1 MLESERVSETNVED
15 RELVRRNRPGQLR
28 RMFEIGP
35 SILGH
40 GAYVL
45 LSGHSAR
52 IGTPSPC
59 LSPGHDHG
67 DCDMSSQ
74 QGSNNYGNGN
84 YGGNPGVSYG
94 GPGRQEMSY
103 LCAGERI
110 RNLLVGDDVMVLIF
124 LPPSPVFSAPP
135 DCGASNEIRP
145 REPIRCRQCG
155 HRIMYKKRT
164 TRSAFASLL
173 FSRLHSTFR

>member
-1 MLESERVSETNVED
+1 MLTYSYRAAPH
-15 RELVRRNRPGQLR
+15 ELELRIFTWPRPQL
-28 RMFEIGP
+28 
-35 SILGH
+35 
-40 GAYVL
+40 
-45 LSGHSAR
+45 
-52 IGTPSPC
+52 
-59 LSPGHDHG
+59 DHG

-103 LCAGERI
+103 LCAGERV
-110 RNLLVGDDVMVLIF
+110 RNLFAGDNHAMVLIHHLLPPF
-124 LPPSPVFSAPP
+124 LPT

-164 TRSAFASLL
+164 TRSTYASPVSGLAFDVSLTNVVVVQ
-173 FSRLHSTFR
+173 FEAR